1 MRQVNKVKING
12 RLRIRNSNINPEMLK
27 KVALLLLNY
36 IMIAAS
42 IFSRTATDDS
52 PENIL
57 LGNIEAFFI
66 KGAVS

>member
-42 IFSRTATDDS
+42 IFSRTVTDDS

-57 LGNIEAFFI
+57 LGNIEAFL
-66 KGAVS
+66 